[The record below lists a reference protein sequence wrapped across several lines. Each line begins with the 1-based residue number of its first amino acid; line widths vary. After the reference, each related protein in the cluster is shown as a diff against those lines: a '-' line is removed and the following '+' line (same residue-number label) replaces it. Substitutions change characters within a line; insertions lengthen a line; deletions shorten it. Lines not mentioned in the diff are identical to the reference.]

1 MEQEWGRIGED
12 GEGWRR
18 NEGGMREDGG
28 RWMRE
33 GWRRIEEDGGRW
45 WINEG
50 GMGEE

>member
-1 MEQEWGRIGED
+1 MEKD
-12 GEGWRR
+12 G
-18 NEGGMREDGG
+18 GGMREDGG